1 MDTYPPYQDPYRKE
15 GRNRFGLAL
24 TSFILGIISF
34 FTSFMSFAI
43 IGEFGQE
50 ASGFFDVLLAL
61 SAFVALVLLI
71 LVLTFSIISIRTT
84 HGRAFAITGLV
95 LGSVQILF
103 ALLLVFAVH

>member
-50 ASGFFDVLLAL
+50 VSGFLDVLLAL
-61 SAFVALVLLI
+61 IAFVAIVLLI
-71 LVLTFSIISIRTT
+71 LVLTFSLISIRTT

-103 ALLLVFAVH
+103 VLILIFAVN

>member
-50 ASGFFDVLLAL
+50 DSGF
-61 SAFVALVLLI
+61 
-71 LVLTFSIISIRTT
+71 
-84 HGRAFAITGLV
+84 
-95 LGSVQILF
+95 
-103 ALLLVFAVH
+103 

>member
-50 ASGFFDVLLAL
+50 DSGFWNILLAL
-61 SAFVALVLLI
+61 SAFVAIVLLI
-71 LVLTFSIISIRTT
+71 LVLTFSLISIRTT

-103 ALLLVFAVH
+103 VLLLIFVVN